1 MDTFASLT
9 DIWKYFDNIEKKHF
23 LAEDVSAA
31 INSLP
36 ADISGTEL
44 CVYEAMA
51 FGFSGNNDGNE
62 WGTYYGPRF
71 TYKRKDNG
79 EEVYSPDIRDITE
92 EMMAHW
98 ERRCLEAINPLLK
111 TRYTGLVL
119 EFKKKLFNKEPDY
132 KNIKLAHVQSL
143 LEVVEKDY
151 CQYETVAF
159 DFAERALSLAIGFKN
174 KELQE
179 KAVDVYYNA
188 HLQHSQEDMYPGVW
202 GRIFQSLIKHRRFF
216 SRYEQTLVDEQLARY
231 KRLYKL
237 SMEEGGKTDN
247 YVHVLC
253 EQVELLADY
262 YHSVGEI
269 KKIEPYLD
277 SILETIKVS
286 VTARGGMWGQG
297 MIQQLQR
304 SYRKYGFDKKAN
316 QLFVELRDLG
326 EMTLGELK
334 TTEYTIP
341 LDTERIKAFLS
352 EALEGSSRDVLL
364 YFLFQYL
371 PRIED
376 EKKRLRDKAERSPLQ
391 DLVSTFTIDS
401 SGNTISRVGVGPNAD
416 HQKLYFSMYENMR
429 FTIPF
434 MHLHVTRMKEEGK
447 MTTESMMQL
456 FEDSL
461 LITEEH
467 KEIVRRG
474 LEAYMNEDYLVCCHL
489 LVPQLEAAIRRLFAL
504 KGANIMR
511 PKANPAEGNE
521 YLSLDSLLGSD
532 DALQFMKEDLANYL
546 RNVLTDQYGWNIRN
560 QVSHGLLGADNFNF
574 GMADRVVH
582 AFLMLC
588 TFKKKE

>member
-1 MDTFASLT
+1 
-9 DIWKYFDNIEKKHF
+9 
-23 LAEDVSAA
+23 
-31 INSLP
+31 
-36 ADISGTEL
+36 
-44 CVYEAMA
+44 
-51 FGFSGNNDGNE
+51 
-62 WGTYYGPRF
+62 
-71 TYKRKDNG
+71 
-79 EEVYSPDIRDITE
+79 
-92 EMMAHW
+92 
-98 ERRCLEAINPLLK
+98 
-111 TRYTGLVL
+111 
-119 EFKKKLFNKEPDY
+119 
-132 KNIKLAHVQSL
+132 
-143 LEVVEKDY
+143 
-151 CQYETVAF
+151 
-159 DFAERALSLAIGFKN
+159 
-174 KELQE
+174 
-179 KAVDVYYNA
+179 
-188 HLQHSQEDMYPGVW
+188 
-202 GRIFQSLIKHRRFF
+202 
-216 SRYEQTLVDEQLARY
+216 
-231 KRLYKL
+231 
-237 SMEEGGKTDN
+237 
-247 YVHVLC
+247 
-253 EQVELLADY
+253 
-262 YHSVGEI
+262 
-269 KKIEPYLD
+269 
-277 SILETIKVS
+277 
-286 VTARGGMWGQG
+286 
-297 MIQQLQR
+297 
-304 SYRKYGFDKKAN
+304 
-316 QLFVELRDLG
+316 
-326 EMTLGELK
+326 
-334 TTEYTIP
+334 
-341 LDTERIKAFLS
+341 LS

-376 EKKRLRDKAERSPLQ
+376 EKKRLKDKAERSPLL

-504 KGANIMR
+504 NGANIMR

-588 TFKKKE
+588 TFKTKE